1 MFIFITFS
9 LCEIDDVIFTVIFVF
24 KSRERGGRIAFKIQD
39 VRWSCTT
46 GFFSSE
52 GVERERGVASVLT
65 FLLWSFQVIAGAG
78 MDVDFTIVSPEG
90 VRLIVE
96 ARRSDGVH
104 VVEPTEGGDYQICF
118 DNSFSRFSEKMVFFE
133 ILTEAPGGDA
143 GGDEEWPMLDEPDGS
158 LLEYK
163 LEDIRDS
170 MDAVYRRLDRSRQ
183 MQTVLRAFEARDRNL
198 LEDNLWRVS
207 FWSCASVVVML
218 CVALTQVYTV
228 SSTGGGTGVDTVV
241 VLMSPMM
248 RRASLRAWYILSIS
262 SRLWA
267 CSADSSIRL
276 PWSPAEYR

>member
-1 MFIFITFS
+1 M
-9 LCEIDDVIFTVIFVF
+9 DVVPTTARNRWKRFCFAAVF
-24 KSRERGGRIAFKIQD
+24 MLSASAVDCFGRNQD
-39 VRWSCTT
+39 N
-46 GFFSSE
+46 E
-52 GVERERGVASVLT
+52 LT
-65 FLLWSFQVIAGAG
+65 FLLPAGSSECFYQSAVQNGTMEVEYQVIAGAG

-96 ARRSDGVH
+96 SRRSDGVH

-207 FWSCASVVVML
+207 FWSCASVLVML

-228 SSTGGGTGVDTVV
+228 RKLFDDK
-241 VLMSPMM
+241 
-248 RRASLRAWYILSIS
+248 RRV
-262 SRLWA
+262 
-267 CSADSSIRL
+267 CT
-276 PWSPAEYR
+276 